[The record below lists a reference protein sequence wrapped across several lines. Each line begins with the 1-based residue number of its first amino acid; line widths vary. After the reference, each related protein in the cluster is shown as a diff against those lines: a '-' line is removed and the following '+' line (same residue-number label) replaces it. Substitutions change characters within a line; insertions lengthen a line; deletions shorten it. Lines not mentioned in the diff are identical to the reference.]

1 MEWLFHFHT
10 IFRFTPVASLLALM
24 CLSLIMVW
32 LRNLKSL
39 LYLTTYLSQIW
50 LGMCI
55 LFLVVVKLFQYNI
68 ISNLFRS
75 CSKKGIQNDSEDENI
90 KSKDDLDEKDRKMI
104 QIIQTIHKLSQQKYE
119 KFSMP
124 LIIPLIYFSVCL
136 IVLTIPV
143 IYDINRL
150 LYTFIFLGT
159 GIPFYFAFLWPNN
172 LPDWIKL
179 SNAKIMLVFQKL
191 FFAIPDEIKA

>member
-1 MEWLFHFHT
+1 
-10 IFRFTPVASLLALM
+10 M
-24 CLSLIMVW
+24 CLTLTLIW

-39 LYLTTYLSQIW
+39 LYLTTYLNQIW

-55 LFLVVVKLFQYNI
+55 LFLVVVKLFEYPI

-75 CSKKGIQNDSEDENI
+75 FIKKDGQSGSEIENI
-90 KSKDDLDEKDRKMI
+90 KDTDDLDEKDGKMV
-104 QIIQTIHKLSQQKYE
+104 QIIQTICNLSQQKYE

-136 IVLTIPV
+136 IVLTIPI

-150 LYTFIFLGT
+150 LYTFIFLGS
-159 GIPFYFAFLWPNN
+159 GIPFYFVFVWPNN
-172 LPDWIKL
+172 LPNWIKK
-179 SNAKIMLVFQKL
+179 SNAKVMHLFQRL
-191 FFAIPDEIKA
+191 FFAIPDEIKV